1 MEGFRNIFRLVI
13 SSLLI
18 CCCFLNNANKSFA
31 DSTVNL
37 KNETQEDSTRRS
49 RLHEIL
55 IALIKQQ
62 KDLELI
68 DDGVQFFENPI
79 NNSEKYDPSK
89 IVERNQ
95 RIIKKY
101 QSLVRSAIALDA
113 LLESE
118 DYDIGV

>member
-1 MEGFRNIFRLVI
+1 M
-13 SSLLI
+13 
-18 CCCFLNNANKSFA
+18 
-31 DSTVNL
+31 NL
-37 KNETQEDSTRRS
+37 KKNEAEEQLIRRS

-62 KDLELI
+62 KDLELM
-68 DDGVQFFENPI
+68 DDDVQIFNNPI
-79 NNSEKYDPSK
+79 NHSEKYDSSQ
-89 IVERNQ
+89 IIERNQ

-118 DYDIGV
+118 QYDISNGKIH

>member
-1 MEGFRNIFRLVI
+1 MNKKKNDAEG
-13 SSLLI
+13 LL
-18 CCCFLNNANKSFA
+18 
-31 DSTVNL
+31 
-37 KNETQEDSTRRS
+37 TRRT

-62 KDLELI
+62 NNLELM
-68 DDGVQFFENPI
+68 DEDVQIFENPI
-79 NNSEKYDPSK
+79 NYSEKYDPSK

-118 DYDIGV
+118 DYEISDRRIS

>member
-1 MEGFRNIFRLVI
+1 M
-13 SSLLI
+13 
-18 CCCFLNNANKSFA
+18 
-31 DSTVNL
+31 NL
-37 KNETQEDSTRRS
+37 KKNEAEKPLTRRS

-55 IALIKQQ
+55 IALITQQ
-62 KDLELI
+62 KDLELM
-68 DDGVQFFENPI
+68 DDNVQVFESPI
-79 NNSEKYDPSK
+79 NNSGKYDPSK

-118 DYDIGV
+118 DYDISDGRIA

>member
-1 MEGFRNIFRLVI
+1 M
-13 SSLLI
+13 
-18 CCCFLNNANKSFA
+18 
-31 DSTVNL
+31 NL
-37 KNETQEDSTRRS
+37 KKNEAEEKSTRRF

-62 KDLELI
+62 KDLQLM
-68 DDGVQFFENPI
+68 DDDVQVFENPI
-79 NNSEKYDPSK
+79 HSERYDPSK

-118 DYDIGV
+118 DCNISDRSLP

>member
-1 MEGFRNIFRLVI
+1 M
-13 SSLLI
+13 
-18 CCCFLNNANKSFA
+18 
-31 DSTVNL
+31 NL
-37 KNETQEDSTRRS
+37 KNKETGEHITRRS

-55 IALIKQQ
+55 VALIKQQ
-62 KDLELI
+62 KDLELM
-68 DDGVQFFENPI
+68 DDDVQVFDKPLNY
-79 NNSEKYDPSK
+79 SEKYDPSK

-118 DYDIGV
+118 DYDISHGRIS

>member
-1 MEGFRNIFRLVI
+1 M
-13 SSLLI
+13 
-18 CCCFLNNANKSFA
+18 
-31 DSTVNL
+31 NL
-37 KNETQEDSTRRS
+37 KKNESQEHLARRS

-62 KDLELI
+62 KDLELM
-68 DDGVQFFENPI
+68 DDGVQVFENPI
-79 NNSEKYDPSK
+79 HYSEKYDPSK
-89 IVERNQ
+89 TVEHNQ

-118 DYDIGV
+118 NYDISHGRIS

>member
-1 MEGFRNIFRLVI
+1 
-13 SSLLI
+13 
-18 CCCFLNNANKSFA
+18 
-31 DSTVNL
+31 VNL
-37 KNETQEDSTRRS
+37 QRNEAEEHLTRRS

-62 KDLELI
+62 KDLELM
-68 DDGVQFFENPI
+68 DDDVQVFENPTSY
-79 NNSEKYDPSK
+79 SENYDPSK
-89 IVERNQ
+89 IIERNQ

-118 DYDIGV
+118 DFDIGDGKIS

>member
-1 MEGFRNIFRLVI
+1 M
-13 SSLLI
+13 
-18 CCCFLNNANKSFA
+18 
-31 DSTVNL
+31 NL
-37 KNETQEDSTRRS
+37 KKNEAEEQLIRRS

-62 KDLELI
+62 KDLELM
-68 DDGVQFFENPI
+68 DDGVQIFENSI
-79 NNSEKYDPSK
+79 NNSENYDPYK

-118 DYDIGV
+118 VYDISDGRIS

>member
-1 MEGFRNIFRLVI
+1 M
-13 SSLLI
+13 
-18 CCCFLNNANKSFA
+18 
-31 DSTVNL
+31 NL
-37 KNETQEDSTRRS
+37 KKNEAEKPLSRRS

-62 KDLELI
+62 KDLELM
-68 DDGVQFFENPI
+68 DDNVQLFEGHI
-79 NNSEKYDPSK
+79 NNSGKYDPSN

-118 DYDIGV
+118 DYDISNGKIS

>member
-1 MEGFRNIFRLVI
+1 M
-13 SSLLI
+13 
-18 CCCFLNNANKSFA
+18 
-31 DSTVNL
+31 NL
-37 KNETQEDSTRRS
+37 KNNEAVEHLNRRS

-62 KDLELI
+62 KDLELM
-68 DDGVQFFENPI
+68 DDGVQVFENPA
-79 NNSEKYDPSK
+79 NHLEKYDPSK

-118 DYDIGV
+118 DHDISDGRIS

>member
-1 MEGFRNIFRLVI
+1 M
-13 SSLLI
+13 
-18 CCCFLNNANKSFA
+18 
-31 DSTVNL
+31 NL
-37 KNETQEDSTRRS
+37 KNKETEEHLTRRS

-55 IALIKQQ
+55 LALIKQQ
-62 KDLELI
+62 KDLELM
-68 DDGVQFFENPI
+68 DDNVQVFETPI

-118 DYDIGV
+118 DYDIGDGRIA

>member
-1 MEGFRNIFRLVI
+1 M
-13 SSLLI
+13 
-18 CCCFLNNANKSFA
+18 
-31 DSTVNL
+31 NL
-37 KNETQEDSTRRS
+37 KKNESDENLTRRS

-55 IALIKQQ
+55 IALIMQQ
-62 KDLELI
+62 KDLELM
-68 DDGVQFFENPI
+68 DDDVQVFENPF
-79 NNSEKYDPSK
+79 NHLEEYDPSK

-118 DYDIGV
+118 DYDISDGRIA

>member
-1 MEGFRNIFRLVI
+1 M
-13 SSLLI
+13 
-18 CCCFLNNANKSFA
+18 
-31 DSTVNL
+31 NL
-37 KNETQEDSTRRS
+37 KKNEADEHLSRRS

-62 KDLELI
+62 KDLELM
-68 DDGVQFFENPI
+68 DDDVQIFENST
-79 NNSEKYDPSK
+79 NHLEKYAPSK

-118 DYDIGV
+118 NNDISDGRIS

>member
-1 MEGFRNIFRLVI
+1 M
-13 SSLLI
+13 
-18 CCCFLNNANKSFA
+18 
-31 DSTVNL
+31 NL
-37 KNETQEDSTRRS
+37 KNKETEGHKTRRS

-55 IALIKQQ
+55 VALINQQ
-62 KDLELI
+62 KDLELM
-68 DDGVQFFENPI
+68 DDDVQVFENPL
-79 NNSEKYDPSK
+79 NHSEKYDPSK

-118 DYDIGV
+118 DFDISHGRIS

>member
-1 MEGFRNIFRLVI
+1 M
-13 SSLLI
+13 
-18 CCCFLNNANKSFA
+18 
-31 DSTVNL
+31 NL
-37 KNETQEDSTRRS
+37 KKNEAEEHFTRRS

-55 IALIKQQ
+55 LALIKQQ
-62 KDLELI
+62 KDLELM
-68 DDGVQFFENPI
+68 DDNVQVFETPI

-118 DYDIGV
+118 QYEIGDTSLS

>member
-1 MEGFRNIFRLVI
+1 
-13 SSLLI
+13 
-18 CCCFLNNANKSFA
+18 
-31 DSTVNL
+31 VNL
-37 KNETQEDSTRRS
+37 KNNEADEHLTRRS

-62 KDLELI
+62 KDFELM
-68 DDGVQFFENPI
+68 DDDVEIFEKPI
-79 NNSEKYDPSK
+79 NHSEKYDPSK

-118 DYDIGV
+118 DYDISDGRIS

>member
-1 MEGFRNIFRLVI
+1 M
-13 SSLLI
+13 
-18 CCCFLNNANKSFA
+18 
-31 DSTVNL
+31 NL
-37 KNETQEDSTRRS
+37 KKNEAEEHLTRRS

-55 IALIKQQ
+55 LALIKQQ
-62 KDLELI
+62 KDLELM
-68 DDGVQFFENPI
+68 DDGVQIFENPV
-79 NNSEKYDPSK
+79 NHSEKYDPSK

-118 DYDIGV
+118 DNDINNGSIS

>member
-1 MEGFRNIFRLVI
+1 M
-13 SSLLI
+13 
-18 CCCFLNNANKSFA
+18 
-31 DSTVNL
+31 NL
-37 KNETQEDSTRRS
+37 KKNETDEHLSRRS

-62 KDLELI
+62 KDLELM
-68 DDGVQFFENPI
+68 DDDVQVFENPL
-79 NNSEKYDPSK
+79 NHSEKYDPSK

-118 DYDIGV
+118 DYDISHGRIS